1 MNLEIDKRCEGA
13 RYSDIL
19 NELITALLG
28 KEVLRLEYEAD
39 YSGYVDIDVLL
50 EDGRVISY
58 KYWYGSCSGCD
69 GWIELPEK
77 QIKERMK
84 AEMQQEATFFESL
97 ESYGKWRKMV
107 NKENER

>member
-19 NELITALLG
+19 NELITELGG
-28 KEVLRLEYEAD
+28 KEVLRLEYESD

-69 GWIELPEK
+69 DWELRSLTDEDIK
-77 QIKERMK
+77 Q
-84 AEMQQEATFFESL
+84 EMRQEATFFDNL
-97 ESYGKWRKMV
+97 ESYNKWREMV